1 MSALSTCL
9 IRTLA
14 KELNGM
20 LPIIGS
26 GGIHSVASGQEK
38 IDVGAKLLQIYSG
51 MIYAGPKLIQDLA
64 REIKL
69 DLMLSLS
76 SLLHRSKK

>member
-1 MSALSTCL
+1 
-9 IRTLA
+9 
-14 KELNGM
+14 M

-26 GGIHSVASGQEK
+26 GGIHSVVSGQEK

-69 DLMLSLS
+69 D
-76 SLLHRSKK
+76 